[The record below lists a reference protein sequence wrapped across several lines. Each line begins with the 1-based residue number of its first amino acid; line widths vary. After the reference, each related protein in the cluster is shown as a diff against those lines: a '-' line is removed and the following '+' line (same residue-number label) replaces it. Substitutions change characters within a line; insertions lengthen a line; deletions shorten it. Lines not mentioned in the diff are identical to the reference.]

1 MRTEPAS
8 RVPDPTPEF
17 RGFGHL
23 MPYRVQEILLVAS
36 QYDAYTLEEGGR
48 LTELLLSEY
57 RELHLSYPPHVAR
70 ADSGDEAVKLLEA
83 HRYDMVVTMTR
94 LGDMSA
100 AELARRLRS
109 RTADVPIFTLAFSPR
124 ELQHLQESDSQ
135 GCIDRYFLWN
145 GDVRLLL
152 AIIKI
157 CEDERNVAHDTRY
170 GGVRCIL
177 LIEDSVRFYSSY
189 LPLLYNE
196 VLEQTQSLMAE
207 GINLSHRLL
216 RLRARPKILLARTFE
231 EAWDLYSSYKDSL
244 LGVIA
249 DGRFPWQGSLRDDA
263 GVEFIRRVK
272 AVDPHTPAVL
282 QSTNVDLAPVAH
294 QVGASFLQKR
304 SRTLL
309 QELRRFMLDNFGFGE
324 FVFRLPDGTE
334 VGRAA
339 DLKTLV
345 WLLRTVPAES
355 VQHHAAHDHFSNW
368 LRARTEFQLAAA
380 IRPRK
385 VTEFEHVEDLR
396 TFLVQTITR
405 FRSEAQRG
413 VVADFSRRH
422 FDTLSAF
429 VRIGGGSLGGKGR
442 GLAFANSIL
451 HGYGIHDRFP
461 GTIIRVPTTAVI
473 GTDVFDSFF
482 DQGDLRDQVL
492 ADTDDAHVIEACLA
506 HKLPS
511 EIYGDLEAFLDQV
524 RYPLAVRSSSLLE
537 DSQFQP
543 FAGVYATYMLAN
555 NHPDLKV
562 RLDQL
567 CDAIKLVYAST
578 YTRAAKSYVEA
589 TANRIEEE
597 KMAVVVQQVVGR
609 RHDHYDYPHF
619 SGVGLS
625 ANYYPAG
632 DLKPED
638 GVVTVALGLGR
649 TVVGG
654 GRALRFSPGRP
665 LALPQFGTVKDWL
678 RESQR
683 DFFAVDVSRPE
694 QYPGPRDDFNLAQ
707 LDLGVAEAHGTLG
720 PVASVYVPAD
730 NMIYDGLDRDGERLV
745 SFAGVLKAQAFP
757 LVEIMK
763 LLLDLG
769 RRTMSAEVEIEFAV
783 VLGDGQD
790 VPHQFGFL
798 QIRPLAAGLEAPAVP
813 VELLGV
819 PDALVATT
827 LALGNGRPADIRDIL
842 VVPRA
847 GFDRA
852 TTREV
857 AAEIAGFNRRL
868 KAQGRPYLLVG
879 PGRWGSSDRW
889 LGIPVRWDEI
899 SGARVIVEADL
910 DGFAVTPS
918 QGSHFFQNLTS
929 FQVGYLSVADGR
941 EGNRLDWAWLDAQP
955 AAEAGRFVRH
965 LQLAGPLTVLI
976 DGRSRRGV
984 VLRPEEPEDPLT
996 GGETGAGRAT
1006 GPA

>member
-1 MRTEPAS
+1 M
-8 RVPDPTPEF
+8 PTNPVSPQGDTPPQF

-23 MPYRVQEILLVAS
+23 MPFRVQEILLVSS
-36 QYDAYTLEEGGR
+36 QYDAYALEEGGR

-57 RELHLSYPPHVAR
+57 RELNLSYPPHVAR
-70 ADSGDEAVKLLEA
+70 AGSGDEAIKLLEA

-100 AELARRLRS
+100 AELARRIRS
-109 RTADVPIFTLAFSPR
+109 RVADVPIYTLAFSPR
-124 ELQHLQESDSQ
+124 ELQHLQEADSQ

-152 AIIKI
+152 AIIKY

-170 GGVRCIL
+170 GDVRCIL

-189 LPLLYNE
+189 LPLLYAE
-196 VLEQTQSLMAE
+196 ILEQTQSLMAE

-216 RLRARPKILLARTFE
+216 RLRARPKILLAGTFE
-231 EAWDLYSSYKDSL
+231 EAWALYTSYKDSL

-249 DGRFPWQGSLRDDA
+249 DGRFPWQGTPREDA
-263 GVEFIRRVK
+263 GLEFIRRVK
-272 AVDPHTPAVL
+272 YVDPHTPTVL
-282 QSTNVDLAPVAH
+282 QSTNADLAPVAH
-294 QVGASFLQKR
+294 RVGAGFIQKR

-309 QELRRFMLDNFGFGE
+309 QDLRRFMLDNFGFGE
-324 FVFRLPDGTE
+324 FVFRLADGTE

-339 DLKTLV
+339 DLKTMV
-345 WLLRTVPAES
+345 WLLRTVPGES
-355 VQHHAAHDHFSNW
+355 VQHHASHDHFSNW

-385 VTEFEHVEDLR
+385 VTEFGHVEELR
-396 TFLVQTITR
+396 EFLVQTITR
-405 FRSEAQRG
+405 FRSESQRG

-442 GLAFANSIL
+442 GLAFVNSLL
-451 HGYGIHDRFP
+451 HGYGLHDRFP

-473 GTDVFDSFF
+473 GTDVFDAFF
-482 DQGDLRDQVL
+482 DQGTLRDQVL
-492 ADTDDAHVIEACLA
+492 SDSDDAHVIETCLA

-578 YTRAAKSYVEA
+578 YSRAAKSYVEA

-597 KMAVVVQQVVGR
+597 KMAVIVQQVVGR

-625 ANYYPAG
+625 ANFYPAG

-638 GVVTVALGLGR
+638 GVASVALGLGR

-654 GRALRFSPGRP
+654 GKALRFCPARP
-665 LALPQFGTVKDWL
+665 LALPQFGTLNDWL

-683 DFFAVDVSRPE
+683 EFFAVDVSRPG
-694 QYPGPRDDFNLAQ
+694 QYPGPRDDFNLAL
-707 LDLGVAEAHGTLG
+707 LDLAAAESHGTLE
-720 PVASVYVPAD
+720 PVGSVYVAAD
-730 NMIYDGLDRDGERLV
+730 NMIYDGLGRDGERLV
-745 SFAGVLKAQAFP
+745 SFAGVLKARAFP
-757 LVEIMK
+757 LAEILQQ
-763 LLLDLG
+763 LLEVG

-813 VELLGV
+813 DELLAS
-819 PDALVATT
+819 PRALVSTEV
-827 LALGNGRPADIRDIL
+827 ALGNGRPSDLLDVL
-842 VVPRA
+842 YVPRA

-852 TTREV
+852 RSPEV
-857 AAEIAGFNRRL
+857 AAEIAAFNRRL
-868 KAQGRPYLLVG
+868 RDEGRPYLLVG

-899 SGARVIVEADL
+899 SGARVIVEGDL
-910 DGFAVTPS
+910 DGFSLAPS
-918 QGSHFFQNLTS
+918 QGSHFFQNLTH
-929 FQVGYLSVADGR
+929 FQVGYLTAGA
-941 EGNRLDWAWLDAQP
+941 GTPGGRLDWAWLDAQVP
-955 AAEAGRFVRH
+955 AHAGTFVRH
-965 LQLAGPLTVLI
+965 LRLRTPLTVLI
-976 DGRSRRGV
+976 DGRTRRGV
-984 VLRPEEPEDPLT
+984 ILRPDDEPDAAP
-996 GGETGAGRAT
+996 GA
-1006 GPA
+1006 